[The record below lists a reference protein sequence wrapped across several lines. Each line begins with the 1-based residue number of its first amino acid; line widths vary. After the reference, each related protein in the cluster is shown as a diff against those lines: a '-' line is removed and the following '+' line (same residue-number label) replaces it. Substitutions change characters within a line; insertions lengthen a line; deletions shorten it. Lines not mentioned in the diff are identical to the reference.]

1 MKKLIFTV
9 HNHQPVGNFDHVI
22 REAFEKSYKPFIDL
36 VFDLKYP
43 KVCFHFSGILYDWLE
58 KNEPYY
64 LDKIK
69 EMVLRNQIEILSG
82 GYYEPILGV
91 IPERDRISQIKKLN
105 DYINKKFNFSPKGIW
120 LTERVFNPTIP
131 KTLYDCGMEYV
142 VIDDTH
148 LLTSG
153 VEESEVNDCFVTEY
167 EGKKIKIFT
176 INHNLRYLIPYKEPY
191 KTVEYINS
199 FKEGI
204 FVMADDG
211 EKFGLWP
218 ESHKLVY
225 EEKWLYNF
233 FETIKN
239 SNIDMV
245 RFMDVSDRKP
255 KKLVYVPNTSYFEL
269 SQWALSAEDGNKIE
283 EFRKNAPTDLKK
295 FIRGGFFENF
305 FTKYR
310 QSNLI
315 HKRSCLVSEGVAK
328 NYDSIAENFL
338 HMAQCNCGWWHGVF
352 GGVYLPHIRAAIY
365 ENLLKAQKIL
375 FDKSR
380 DNIKTDISDID
391 VDGNEEI
398 IIETKNNFF
407 IFSPYYGGSVTEFSS
422 KNQFV
427 NYSCVMERKKEAY
440 HLKPAKD
447 INGNDI
453 NKNFDYF
460 YDWHNRVMLL
470 DHFVNPSNGLAD
482 FSKARYGEQGDFI
495 PQPYSYDLK
504 FSNSQAQL
512 SFKRSGVVWDGNKK
526 LDFSIFKK
534 VLIDREKDGLSVKY
548 SIKNDSETDGFVN
561 FVSEFPFFFSSMAS
575 APFKEEKDVREY
587 VFNDPVRGKIKLSFS
602 IPIKLWIIPLETVS
616 NSESGIEKTYQ
627 GSVVGV
633 KIDKKFEAKE
643 EFEFLIDL
651 EIV

>member
-1 MKKLIFTV
+1 MKKIIFTV
-9 HNHQPVGNFDHVI
+9 HNHQPVGNFDYVI

-43 KVCFHFSGILYDWLE
+43 KICFHFSGILYDWLE

-204 FVMADDG
+204 FTMADDG

-239 SNIDMV
+239 SNIDMA
-245 RFMDVSDRKP
+245 RFSDVSDRKP

-283 EFRKNAPTDLKK
+283 EFRKNAPADLKK

-315 HKRSCLVSEGVAK
+315 HKRSYLVSELVAK
-328 NYDSIAENFL
+328 NYDSGAENFL

-352 GGVYLPHIRAAIY
+352 GGIYLPHIRAAIY

-391 VDGNEEI
+391 ADGNEEI

-422 KNQFV
+422 KNKFV

-504 FSNSQAQL
+504 FSNSQAEL
-512 SFKRSGVVWDGNKK
+512 SFK
-526 LDFSIFKK
+526 
-534 VLIDREKDGLSVKY
+534 
-548 SIKNDSETDGFVN
+548 
-561 FVSEFPFFFSSMAS
+561 
-575 APFKEEKDVREY
+575 
-587 VFNDPVRGKIKLSFS
+587 
-602 IPIKLWIIPLETVS
+602 
-616 NSESGIEKTYQ
+616 
-627 GSVVGV
+627 
-633 KIDKKFEAKE
+633 
-643 EFEFLIDL
+643 
-651 EIV
+651 